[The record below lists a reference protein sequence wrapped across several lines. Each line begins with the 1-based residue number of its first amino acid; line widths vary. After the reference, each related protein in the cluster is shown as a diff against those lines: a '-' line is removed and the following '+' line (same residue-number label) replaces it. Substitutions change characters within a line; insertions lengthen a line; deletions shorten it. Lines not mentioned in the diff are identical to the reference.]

1 MPAALFRPAI
11 RGVADSVVAAVL
23 LGVAACA
30 PTGTTG
36 TGAEAARRE
45 NMGYGT
51 IVAMRPVTV
60 QGQELLL
67 RIVAG
72 TAGPAVD
79 TAVEFIIREAD
90 GQIISVVQSNQ
101 ENFRPGE
108 RVLLTRGNR
117 TRIARV
123 PG

>member
-1 MPAALFRPAI
+1 MPEALFRPAI
-11 RGVADSVVAAVL
+11 RGVAGGVIGAVL

-36 TGAEAARRE
+36 TGAEITPTEGIR
-45 NMGYGT
+45 YGI